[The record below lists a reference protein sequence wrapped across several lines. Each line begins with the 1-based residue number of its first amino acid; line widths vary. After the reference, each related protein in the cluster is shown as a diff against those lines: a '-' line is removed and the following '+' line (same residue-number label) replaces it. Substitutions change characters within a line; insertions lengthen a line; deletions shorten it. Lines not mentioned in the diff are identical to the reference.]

1 MAISTTALAIASF
14 VVGAAS
20 AYNQYQQGQKSLEAQ
35 KQAQQAQSRAAQVAA
50 QRERLQAMRE
60 ARIKRAQILSS
71 AGVQGVSGSGVQGS
85 VSSIGSQL
93 GANIGYMNVQEGFA
107 QAASMANQQAAN
119 AMSSAASWQAI
130 GGLAGKAF
138 DASGGFTTIF
148 GGNTTQ
154 KTNTSKIKTP
164 WNYNIS

>member
-1 MAISTTALAIASF
+1 MAISTTALAVASF

-71 AGVQGVSGSGVQGS
+71 AGVLGVGGSGVQGS

-107 QAASMANQQAAN
+107 QQASQANIQASK
-119 AMSSAASWQAI
+119 AMSSAATWQAI
-130 GGLAGKAF
+130 GGVSQNIF
-138 DASGGFTTIF
+138 QSQGGFTTIF
-148 GGNTTQ
+148 GGNTFP
-154 KTNTSKIKTP
+154 KTK
-164 WNYNIS
+164 